1 MAKSAI
7 DAATLSNVDDV
18 RQKHISLSL
27 KTDFR
32 TKQIIGKASITFHT
46 IKNKTTKVILDTF
59 GLIIKSVVDHE
70 NNSPLTYEHQAPVE
84 TFGQAL
90 AIDIPVKSQVSES
103 KFTIDIFYETTD
115 KGGAIQWLPPS
126 QTENK
131 VHPYLFTQGQAIHSR
146 SFLPCQDC
154 PGVKVTWDAR
164 VTVPKALTAVMSAL
178 GNGDAPENYSTST
191 TEHTFSFHQPV
202 PVSTY
207 LISLAVG
214 ELEFESIGERTGVWG
229 ERGVVE
235 RSAYEFA
242 SMEKMVKAGEEV
254 CGEYVW
260 TRYDVLVLPGS
271 FPYGGMENPCLTFAT
286 PTLLAGDRSL
296 SDVIIHEIVHSWMGN
311 LVTNSNWKH
320 FWLNE
325 GWTMFVQRKIMQKLY
340 GSPVAEFDACRS
352 VKDLVDT
359 VALFGTAHNF
369 TRLCPC
375 LTNVDPDDSF
385 SRIPYE
391 KGFHLLRYL
400 ETVVGG
406 NDAFAPFIK
415 AYVKEFA
422 YKTLDSE
429 DFKAFFMSYFASVD
443 GIHDIDWNL
452 WFNGTGMPPVK
463 NKFDESLAKEAVALK
478 DRWVSGKGDGC
489 ESSDIQG
496 WRAMQIMYFIDLLQI
511 EGEEESSNDDDNNSN
526 SNSSVFQEKYVLDLM
541 DRLYGFTKSGNSEI
555 RFRWQIL
562 CIKAEIEEI
571 IPHAVKLL
579 TEQGRMK
586 FTRPLYRALYQ
597 SKMGR
602 EIARETFVKNQSR
615 YHAICAKMV
624 SRDLGLS

>member
-1 MAKSAI
+1 
-7 DAATLSNVDDV
+7 
-18 RQKHISLSL
+18 
-27 KTDFR
+27 
-32 TKQIIGKASITFHT
+32 
-46 IKNKTTKVILDTF
+46 
-59 GLIIKSVVDHE
+59 
-70 NNSPLTYEHQAPVE
+70 
-84 TFGQAL
+84 
-90 AIDIPVKSQVSES
+90 
-103 KFTIDIFYETTD
+103 
-115 KGGAIQWLPPS
+115 
-126 QTENK
+126 
-131 VHPYLFTQGQAIHSR
+131 
-146 SFLPCQDC
+146 
-154 PGVKVTWDAR
+154 
-164 VTVPKALTAVMSAL
+164 
-178 GNGDAPENYSTST
+178 
-191 TEHTFSFHQPV
+191 
-202 PVSTY
+202 
-207 LISLAVG
+207 
-214 ELEFESIGERTGVWG
+214 
-229 ERGVVE
+229 
-235 RSAYEFA
+235 
-242 SMEKMVKAGEEV
+242 
-254 CGEYVW
+254 
-260 TRYDVLVLPGS
+260 
-271 FPYGGMENPCLTFAT
+271 
-286 PTLLAGDRSL
+286 
-296 SDVIIHEIVHSWMGN
+296 
-311 LVTNSNWKH
+311 
-320 FWLNE
+320 
-325 GWTMFVQRKIMQKLY
+325 MFVQRKIMQKLY

-385 SRIPYE
+385 SDIPYE

-429 DFKAFFMSYFASVD
+429 DFKAFFMSYFSNVN

-452 WFNGTGMPPVK
+452 WFNGTGMPPVE

-478 DRWVSGKGDGC
+478 DKWVSGKGDSC

-496 WRAMQIMYFIDLLQI
+496 WRAMQIMYFIDLIQI
-511 EGEEESSNDDDNNSN
+511 EGEEESSNDEDNN
-526 SNSSVFQEKYVLDLM
+526 SNSSVFQEKSVLDTM

-562 CIKAEIEEI
+562 CIKAEIEDI
-571 IPHAVKLL
+571 IPHVVKLL

-586 FTRPLYRALYQ
+586 FTRPLYRALYK